1 MIKFELVSKYEG
13 QEDLMPVRG
22 TKGSAGYDL
31 KCAEDMVIPSHIFA
45 INSYLMGQQ
54 HPIKPMTI
62 DELKEEKTL
71 KKLGIAP
78 ILVPTGVKAIFDNDI
93 YGAVESRSGI
103 PMSTLLI
110 VSNGEGVIDS
120 DYSEAKN
127 EGHIHV
133 QFINLSPFPIQL
145 KRGDRIAQLL
155 FKPIKFAE
163 NDTYLNENRVGGF
176 NSTGHK

>member
-1 MIKFELVSKYEG
+1 MLKFELISKYQG

-31 KCAEDMVIPSHIFA
+31 KCAEDMVIPSHMFA
-45 INSYLMGQQ
+45 INSYLMGHQ
-54 HPIKPMTI
+54 HPIKPWTL
-62 DELKEEKTL
+62 DELKSEKVL
-71 KKLGIAP
+71 KQLGIAP
-78 ILVPTGVKAIFDNDI
+78 VLVPTGIRALFDNDT

-103 PMSTLLI
+103 PMCSLLI

-120 DYSEAKN
+120 DYSEADN

-155 FKPIKFAE
+155 FKPIKHID
-163 NDTYLNENRVGGF
+163 NDTYLNEERVGGF

>member
-1 MIKFELVSKYEG
+1 MLKFELISKYQG

-31 KCAEDMVIPSHIFA
+31 KCAEDMVIPSHMFA

-54 HPIKPMTI
+54 HPIKPMTL
-62 DELKEEKTL
+62 DELKSEKTL
-71 KKLGIAP
+71 KNLGIAP
-78 ILVPTGVKAIFDNDI
+78 VLVPTGVRALFEPNV
-93 YGAVESRSGI
+93 YGGVMSRSGI
-103 PMSTLLI
+103 PMCSLLI

-120 DYSEAKN
+120 DYSNADN

-133 QFINLSPFPIQL
+133 QLINLSPFPIQL
-145 KRGDRIAQLL
+145 KRGDRIAQMV
-155 FKPIKFAE
+155 FKQIVFAE
-163 NDTYLNENRVGGF
+163 NDTYLNDDRVGGF